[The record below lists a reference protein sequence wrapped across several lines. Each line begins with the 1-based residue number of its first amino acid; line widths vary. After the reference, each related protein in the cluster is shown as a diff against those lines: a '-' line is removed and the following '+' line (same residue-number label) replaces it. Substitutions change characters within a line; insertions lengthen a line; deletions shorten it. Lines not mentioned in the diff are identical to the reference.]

1 MLYTTKLI
9 ETSITPCA
17 CVTESDAKL
26 KRSAELSFGLLMTIL
41 NIVEILI
48 IVKIKRRNTHNILLL
63 SLSVSDCM
71 FGLSNS
77 FVWALYI
84 ARVCRLG
91 DLFETAYTSRVFF
104 VLSSVLHLL
113 FITVGRL
120 IAVLKPVQHTVSLS
134 RRFYVYIAVLWI
146 FAVLT
151 TALLQI
157 LDEFTDTFTRN
168 RLVSRTLNQT
178 SEATPFSNLCIPS
191 KFALLTA
198 SPRYNLLTVTEK
210 KNFSEWYAIR
220 FISNNYNS
228 RRISSLILFP

>member
-1 MLYTTKLI
+1 
-9 ETSITPCA
+9 
-17 CVTESDAKL
+17 
-26 KRSAELSFGLLMTIL
+26 
-41 NIVEILI
+41 
-48 IVKIKRRNTHNILLL
+48 
-63 SLSVSDCM
+63 M

-84 ARVCRLG
+84 ARVCWFG

-134 RRFYVYIAVLWI
+134 RRRFYVYIAVLWI

-157 LDEFTDTFTRN
+157 LDEFTNTFTRN
-168 RLVSRTLNQT
+168 RLASRTLNQT
-178 SEATPFSNLCIPS
+178 SETTPFSNLRIPS

-220 FISNNYNS
+220 FFSNNYNS
-228 RRISSLILFP
+228 RRIYSLILFP